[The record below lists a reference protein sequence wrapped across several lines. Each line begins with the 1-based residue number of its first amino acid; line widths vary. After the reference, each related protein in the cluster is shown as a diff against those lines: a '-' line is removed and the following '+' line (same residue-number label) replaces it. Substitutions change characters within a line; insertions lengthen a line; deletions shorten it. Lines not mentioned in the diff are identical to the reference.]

1 MKNRFNC
8 RKIGVRLKRIL
19 FVLICIVLVANIG
32 VAAPNYSFTS
42 SSNNIKS
49 NQLPAN
55 FNVYNP
61 ENYIKNQVVNNLQ
74 YDIVEIVIDYSSS
87 MRPWIDKAKN
97 TMQQI
102 LPQIPSTT
110 HVGLRV
116 FGNKVN
122 EHLLNS
128 NNLFKNVAYN
138 IGGVVGDLTSSC
150 RSTSQIVGISPVNSA
165 ALISAMNNTS
175 IGTSTP
181 LTLALEQ
188 TIYYDFANKNSLNK
202 KKIILITDGLE
213 SCGRNPCEFIRNLV
227 KTRADIQIDV
237 IVINGSNKL
246 KCLTEATGG
255 TFYHVTSAYN
265 FNSALECSLSAPASS
280 DAQNY
285 RPQPQNTNHYKFLAE

>member
-202 KKIILITDGLE
+202 KKIIIE
-213 SCGRNPCEFIRNLV
+213 NIKRE
-227 KTRADIQIDV
+227 
-237 IVINGSNKL
+237 
-246 KCLTEATGG
+246 
-255 TFYHVTSAYN
+255 
-265 FNSALECSLSAPASS
+265 
-280 DAQNY
+280 
-285 RPQPQNTNHYKFLAE
+285 